1 MESDEQ
7 ASDHS
12 AADAVT
18 RSTTDRYVVP
28 VIQEELQVGKRVVDT
43 GRGIRVHRQ
52 IVERTEVVDTPLRED
67 VLEVR
72 RVPVGRMVDRNAVP
86 SLRQEGDTLIIP
98 VLEEV
103 LVIERQLRLK
113 EELHITRHQ
122 REVHAPQ
129 TVVLKSQQVRIERF
143 DEKAAPGG
151 TPPPANEPKED
162 RIILA
167 SLPGNLLKE
176 SIMVHTLIG
185 VYENYSQAQGALD
198 ALVASGFDRSDLELS
213 PAESSAEARQ
223 ATLSTASSA
232 EGTEERSFG
241 SGVRNFFNHM
251 FGGSDEYRE
260 HADVY
265 SEAIRRGHYLLT
277 VHADDETESAQATQV
292 MNRFSPVNI
301 DERAAQWK
309 SRGWSSYD
317 ETAPLMSDAEIEE
330 EHRYYATGTAVP
342 EASAATTGITTTG
355 DADRTVAASSA
366 AALADEQA
374 AREREAATRTTATE
388 AEVQRRERTVS
399 GATEGATIPVIQEE
413 LQVGKRLVDRG
424 GVRVYQHVRETPV
437 DESVRLHEEH
447 VHVERH
453 AVNRPA
459 SEADLAGL
467 KEGSFEM
474 RETAEEAVI
483 GKTARIVEEVVIS
496 KEGSDRTQEIHD
508 TVRRTDVE
516 VEQLGAS
523 ASATSDL
530 LSGDDEYRR
539 HFQTAYAN
547 AGKFEDYA
555 QAYRYG
561 STVAADERF
570 RGHRWDEAEEDVHAD
585 WESRYGAATPWEKAK
600 NAVRYGWERATR

>member
-1 MESDEQ
+1 MEGDEH

-12 AADAVT
+12 AVDAVT
-18 RSTTDRYVVP
+18 RSTADRYVVP
-28 VIQEELQVGKRVVDT
+28 VIQEELQIGKRVVDT
-43 GRGIRVHRQ
+43 GRGIRVHVQR
-52 IVERTEVVDTPLRED
+52 VERTEVVDAPLRED
-67 VLEVR
+67 VLEVS
-72 RVPVGRMVDRNAVP
+72 RVPIGRVVDRNAMP
-86 SLRQEGDTLIIP
+86 LPRQEGDTLIVP

-103 LVIERQLRLK
+103 LVVEKQLRLK
-113 EELHITRHQ
+113 EELRITRHQ

-129 TVVLKSQQVRIERF
+129 TVVLQSQQVRIERF
-143 DEKAAPGG
+143 DEKASTGG
-151 TPPPANEPKED
+151 TPTPANAPKED
-162 RIILA
+162 EIILA

-198 ALVASGFDRSDLELS
+198 ALVASGFDRGDLELS

-223 ATLSTASSA
+223 ASLGTTRST

-241 SGVRNFFNHM
+241 SGVRNFFSNI
-251 FGGSDEYRE
+251 FGGNDEYRE

-277 VHADDETESAQATQV
+277 VHTDDETESTQATQV

-309 SRGWSSYD
+309 SRGWSAYD
-317 ETAPLMSDAEIEE
+317 ETAPAMSDAEIEE

-342 EASAATTGITTTG
+342 EASAATTGTTTTA
-355 DADRTVAASSA
+355 DVDRTVAASSA
-366 AALADEQA
+366 AAMADDRA
-374 AREREAATRTTATE
+374 AREREAAARAT
-388 AEVQRRERTVS
+388 
-399 GATEGATIPVIQEE
+399 ATEGATIPVIQEE
-413 LQVGKRLVDRG
+413 LLVGKRQVDRG

-453 AVNRPA
+453 PVDRPA

-483 GKTARIVEEVVIS
+483 GKTARIVEEVVVS

-523 ASATSDL
+523 GNATSDL

-570 RGHRWDEAEEDVHAD
+570 RGHRWEEAEEDVHAD